1 MTESLYSPHIPHR
14 VFEQCAAAR
23 PERIAAIS
31 DRESVT
37 YGELNAR
44 ANRLARFL
52 RDEVGIRAGEAV
64 GVCTDH
70 DPVRLVALLAI
81 VKCGAVYVPVDAACP
96 EDRMRHM
103 VQRARIAFVLTALEG
118 RAMTQLGGVPQSDVY
133 VALKRAS
140 ELSSDNLGLDAE
152 LHDPLYVIFTSGS
165 TGLPKGVAVSHAAAW
180 NHFSWII
187 GYLGFREDDRWLQ
200 SINPCFDPS
209 MHELLAPLTIGAT
222 VCFLGGT
229 HRIDSVEIVA
239 AIRRHAATHIT
250 TVPTMFNLITQ
261 TPDFDQCTSLK
272 AICVG
277 GEVFR
282 PSLAERARRLLPD
295 TVVHNVYGPTEAT
308 IMASAWPYDDAP
320 RDSLPIGAPVSHTR
334 FDLRRTA
341 ADGVTDAVVP
351 PAPGEEGELCISGA
365 ALANGYVNDAA
376 ETALR
381 FIANPLFEAGDLA
394 VYSRIYLTGDICRV
408 DADGWVHCV
417 GRVDDQVKINGQRV
431 ELAEIESAVLR
442 APMVRDATALVVG
455 DRLTAIVVLADGHDT
470 AWMRTLSET
479 AALTL
484 PAAWLPKDW
493 VAVAEIPRQAMSGKA
508 DRRALVDLCRQATER
523 ARADDAP
530 ATDVESEIG
539 RVLAELIGLGSDALI
554 DRDEPFAD
562 IGLDSLGVQALS
574 LRLSSTFG
582 VSLRAEDMFEYYT
595 IDLLSREIHSR
606 LATA

>member
-1 MTESLYSPHIPHR
+1 
-14 VFEQCAAAR
+14 
-23 PERIAAIS
+23 
-31 DRESVT
+31 
-37 YGELNAR
+37 
-44 ANRLARFL
+44 
-52 RDEVGIRAGEAV
+52 
-64 GVCTDH
+64 
-70 DPVRLVALLAI
+70 
-81 VKCGAVYVPVDAACP
+81 
-96 EDRMRHM
+96 
-103 VQRARIAFVLTALEG
+103 
-118 RAMTQLGGVPQSDVY
+118 
-133 VALKRAS
+133 
-140 ELSSDNLGLDAE
+140 
-152 LHDPLYVIFTSGS
+152 
-165 TGLPKGVAVSHAAAW
+165 
-180 NHFSWII
+180 
-187 GYLGFREDDRWLQ
+187 
-200 SINPCFDPS
+200 
-209 MHELLAPLTIGAT
+209 
-222 VCFLGGT
+222 
-229 HRIDSVEIVA
+229 
-239 AIRRHAATHIT
+239 
-250 TVPTMFNLITQ
+250 
-261 TPDFDQCTSLK
+261 
-272 AICVG
+272 
-277 GEVFR
+277 
-282 PSLAERARRLLPD
+282 
-295 TVVHNVYGPTEAT
+295 
-308 IMASAWPYDDAP
+308 
-320 RDSLPIGAPVSHTR
+320 
-334 FDLRRTA
+334 
-341 ADGVTDAVVP
+341 
-351 PAPGEEGELCISGA
+351 
-365 ALANGYVNDAA
+365 
-376 ETALR
+376 
-381 FIANPLFEAGDLA
+381 
-394 VYSRIYLTGDICRV
+394 
-408 DADGWVHCV
+408 V